1 MYLNLDIV
9 KKHLNIE
16 KEYTLDDEYILNLM
30 CVAEDAVEKH
40 IDNKL
45 QKLEDADGNLPSALL
60 HAIMLLVA
68 NFYANR
74 ESVAF
79 ASSSEIPTS
88 YNYLLDLFK
97 DYSSKKEQ

>member
-30 CVAEDAVEKH
+30 YVAENAVEKH

-45 QKLEDADGNLPSALL
+45 QNLEDEAGNLPASLL
-60 HAIMLLVA
+60 HAIMVLVA
-68 NFYANR
+68 NFYAHR

-97 DYSSKKEQ
+97 DYSTKTTI

>member
-1 MYLNLDIV
+1 MYLNLELT
-9 KKHLNIE
+9 KKHLNVE
-16 KEYTLDDEYILNLM
+16 QEYIADDEYILQLM
-30 CVAEDAVEKH
+30 QVAEDAVAKH

-45 QKLEDADGNLPSALL
+45 QNLEDEEGKLPSSLL

-97 DYSSKKEQ
+97 DYSSKTTI

>member
-1 MYLNLDIV
+1 
-9 KKHLNIE
+9 
-16 KEYTLDDEYILNLM
+16 M

-40 IDNKL
+40 IDVKL
-45 QKLEDADGNLPSALL
+45 KNLEDEEGNLPSSLL
-60 HAIMLLVA
+60 HSIMLLVA

-97 DYSSKKEQ
+97 DYSRKTI

>member
-1 MYLNLDIV
+1 MYLNLDLI

-16 KEYTLDDEYILNLM
+16 KEYTLDDEYILSLM
-30 CVAEDAVEKH
+30 CVAEDAVAKH

-45 QKLEDADGNLPSALL
+45 QNLEDADGNLPSALL

>member
-16 KEYTLDDEYILNLM
+16 KEYTLDDEYILSLM
-30 CVAEDAVEKH
+30 CVAENAVEKH

-45 QKLEDADGNLPSALL
+45 QNLEDEEGNLPSSLL

-79 ASSSEIPTS
+79 ASSSEITTS

>member
-30 CVAEDAVEKH
+30 CVAENAVEKH

-45 QKLEDADGNLPSALL
+45 QNIEDADGNLPSALL

-97 DYSSKKEQ
+97 DYSSKTIQ

>member
-1 MYLNLDIV
+1 MYLELDIV

-30 CVAEDAVEKH
+30 CVAENAVENH

-45 QKLEDADGNLPSALL
+45 QNIEDADGNLPSALL

-97 DYSSKKEQ
+97 DYSNKQ

>member
-1 MYLNLDIV
+1 
-9 KKHLNIE
+9 
-16 KEYTLDDEYILNLM
+16 
-30 CVAEDAVEKH
+30 
-40 IDNKL
+40 
-45 QKLEDADGNLPSALL
+45 
-60 HAIMLLVA
+60 MLLVA

-97 DYSSKKEQ
+97 DYSTKTTI

>member
-1 MYLNLDIV
+1 MYLNLDLM

-16 KEYTLDDEYILNLM
+16 NNYTLDDEYILNLM
-30 CVAEDAVEKH
+30 CVAEDAVTKH

-45 QKLEDADGNLPSALL
+45 QNLEDADGKLPSALL

-97 DYSSKKEQ
+97 DYSNKQ

>member
-1 MYLNLDIV
+1 MYLELDIV

-30 CVAEDAVEKH
+30 CVAENVVEKH

-45 QKLEDADGNLPSALL
+45 QNIEDADGNLPSALL

-97 DYSSKKEQ
+97 DYSSKTTI

>member
-9 KKHLNIE
+9 NKHVNIE

-30 CVAEDAVEKH
+30 CVAENAVEKH

-45 QKLEDADGNLPSALL
+45 QNLEDEAGNLPASLL

-97 DYSSKKEQ
+97 DYSTKTTI

>member
-30 CVAEDAVEKH
+30 CVAENAVEKH

-45 QKLEDADGNLPSALL
+45 QNLEDEAGNLPASLL

-97 DYSSKKEQ
+97 DYSTKTTI

>member
-1 MYLNLDIV
+1 MYLNLDLM

-16 KEYTLDDEYILNLM
+16 NSYTLDDEYILSLM
-30 CVAEDAVEKH
+30 CVAEDAVERH

-45 QKLEDADGNLPSALL
+45 KNLEDEEGNLPSSLL
-60 HAIMLLVA
+60 HSIMLLVA

-97 DYSSKKEQ
+97 DYSNKKEQ

>member
-1 MYLNLDIV
+1 MYLELDIV

-16 KEYTLDDEYILNLM
+16 KEYTLDDEYILQLM

-45 QKLEDADGNLPSALL
+45 KNLEDEAGNLPASIL
-60 HAIMLLVA
+60 HSMMLLVA

-79 ASSSEIPTS
+79 ASSTEIPTS

-97 DYSSKKEQ
+97 DYSSKTIQ

>member
-1 MYLNLDIV
+1 MYLELDIV

-30 CVAEDAVEKH
+30 CVAENAVAKH

-45 QKLEDADGNLPSALL
+45 QNIEDADGKLPSALL

-88 YNYLLDLFK
+88 YGYLLDLFK